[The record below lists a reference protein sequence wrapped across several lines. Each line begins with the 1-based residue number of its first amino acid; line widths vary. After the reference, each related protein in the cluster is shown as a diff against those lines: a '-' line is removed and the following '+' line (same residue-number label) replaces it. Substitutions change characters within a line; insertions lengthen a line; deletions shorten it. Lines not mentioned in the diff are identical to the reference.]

1 MELIPFQMEHEGE
14 GIDCEMPHSSK
25 VWRGKTLP
33 NVLLTANVSYF
44 SESEIWLGK
53 ISVNGI
59 QFAKFAIVFPHQNFE
74 LSCGNTTVKKGAHG
88 QILKGFKFFY

>member
-1 MELIPFQMEHEGE
+1 MSDVHVEVSGTLYYGIDPISNGTHEGE
-14 GIDCEMPHSSK
+14 DIDCEMPHSSK

-59 QFAKFAIVFPHQNFE
+59 QFAKFAIVFPTKI
-74 LSCGNTTVKKGAHG
+74 LSYRVVIR
-88 QILKGFKFFY
+88 Q